1 VDSWPIWIASCGST
15 IGGLSNYASY
25 TIAKL
30 THEAGVP
37 VTLNGQ
43 GGDEV
48 FAGYWQ
54 SYFLHLRNLARRFRA
69 RKSPTVAVR
78 FIDWAHEGAMLNQI
92 LDMDEHARCVW
103 EIREMHLPRLLKWD
117 DRNSM
122 AFSVEGRYPFLD
134 HELIEL
140 CLSFAP
146 SVLHHRG
153 WTKWPMRLGLADQL
167 PREIAERTGKVGF
180 EVPQQRWLT
189 GPLPRAFENWLDADR
204 PAWSLIDRD
213 SARTLAERVWRDERR
228 TAEAVP
234 PVHLR

>member
-1 VDSWPIWIASCGST
+1 
-15 IGGLSNYASY
+15 
-25 TIAKL
+25 
-30 THEAGVP
+30 
-37 VTLNGQ
+37 
-43 GGDEV
+43 
-48 FAGYWQ
+48 
-54 SYFLHLRNLARRFRA
+54 
-69 RKSPTVAVR
+69 
-78 FIDWAHEGAMLNQI
+78 MLNQI
-92 LDMDEHARCVW
+92 LDMDEHARRVY

-134 HELIEL
+134 HVLIEL

-146 SVLHHRG
+146 SVLYHRG

-189 GPLPRAFENWLDADR
+189 GPLRRAFENWLDADR

-228 TAEAVP
+228 TAEAGQALFRLFIFDHWLARFEVAA
-234 PVHLR
+234 